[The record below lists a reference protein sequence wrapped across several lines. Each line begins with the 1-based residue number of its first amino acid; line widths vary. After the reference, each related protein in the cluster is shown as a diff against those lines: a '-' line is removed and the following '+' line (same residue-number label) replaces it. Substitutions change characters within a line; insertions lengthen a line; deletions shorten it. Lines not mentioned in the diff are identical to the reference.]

1 MLTNC
6 LLVCILALQL
16 ITLSFLVGAA
26 YHFQTEYIRPLRE
39 TVSTA
44 RDLSTVAT
52 GAASVPL
59 KAVQW
64 AANTEVGESVLSRA
78 RSLLHDAADAI
89 RADEKKK
96 EL

>member
-1 MLTNC
+1 MLSNC

-16 ITLSFLVGAA
+16 ITLGFLVGAT
-26 YHFQTEYIRPLRE
+26 YHIHTEYIRPLRE
-39 TVSTA
+39 TVATA

-52 GAASVPL
+52 GAAGMPL

-64 AANTEVGESVLSRA
+64 AANTDVGESVLSRA